1 MPSERRRPSS
11 AGDVSIVGLAIAAS
25 ARAVDARYAAA
36 RATLSSMTGEW
47 EDSEN
52 GARTRRRGNNE
63 DGKTKTKTKKKGGG
77 GMTPE
82 DVRADAVKKAVSH
95 ERRMAASAA
104 REGVSSSSASSSA
117 SSASSSAGEALRSK
131 ANGFFFSEVRAG
143 VDELSRETSKAKAEA
158 RSRTASANRGNAKK
172 TTTTAKASVKAV
184 VKTSKEDARVAD
196 NDEKKKRPEPVKTKP
211 NVEEEKPMEKKKQRQ
226 QQQQRPQRRA
236 SKSDDVDKDEGEDG
250 FPTGVVVELAKFAL
264 PALLTWLVNRKKIKD
279 LTGNLEKMTQAKV
292 RAALEAT
299 KLRQEVVDLRHDL
312 DLAERDAEDIQKAS
326 EQLMQRRNSVKEVK
340 MKHMAVDH
348 IDQMRKVRE
357 DAQKEINEAKA
368 LEVGA
373 RWREEACRRM
383 KNRATAEA
391 EELRKKIEELE
402 AKIKRIEDDQREERV
417 EAVKST
423 VQNVAKNFVRMAS
436 KIARKEEP
444 KVEAPAEPAP
454 EPAPE
459 PEQQDAGGKKKKS
472 KKKNKQ

>member
-1 MPSERRRPSS
+1 MTTTTTSE
-11 AGDVSIVGLAIAAS
+11 VSIVGLAVAAT

-36 RATLSSMTGEW
+36 KATLSSMTGDW
-47 EDSEN
+47 ED
-52 GARTRRRGNNE
+52 GTPTRRGNDDAASRNGE
-63 DGKTKTKTKKKGGG
+63 KKKGRR
-77 GMTPE
+77 MTAE

-104 REGVSSSSASSSA
+104 RGGSSSSTTSSSSSSA
-117 SSASSSAGEALRSK
+117 SAGEALRSK

-158 RSRTASANRGNAKK
+158 RSSANRGNTTK
-172 TTTTAKASVKAV
+172 TTTTASSAV
-184 VKTSKEDARVAD
+184 VKTSKEDARAAD
-196 NDEKKKRPEPVKTKP
+196 NDKKKKRAEPAKTKPKVEKKKPKA
-211 NVEEEKPMEKKKQRQ
+211 EKKKQSRQ
-226 QQQQRPQRRA
+226 PPQRRT
-236 SKSDDVDKDEGEDG
+236 SKSDDGDADEDG
-250 FPTGVVVELAKFAL
+250 SPMGVVVELAKFAL
-264 PALLTWLVNRKKIKD
+264 PALLTWLVNRKKIKELNGKLD
-279 LTGNLEKMTQAKV
+279 SMTQAKV

-299 KLRQEVVDLRHDL
+299 KLRQEVVELRHDL
-312 DLAERDAEDIQKAS
+312 DLAEREAEDIQKAS
-326 EQLMQRRNSVKEVK
+326 EQFMQRRNSVKEVK

-348 IDQMRKVRE
+348 NDQMRKVRE

-383 KNRATAEA
+383 KNRAEAEA

-402 AKIKRIEDDQREERV
+402 AKIKRIEDAQREERV
-417 EAVKST
+417 EAVKNT
-423 VQNVAKNFVRMAS
+423 VQNAAKSFVRMAS

-444 KVEAPAEPAP
+444 KVEAPAEASS

-459 PEQQDAGGKKKKS
+459 PDEPGAGGKKKKKS
-472 KKKNKQ
+472 KKTNKQ

>member
-1 MPSERRRPSS
+1 M
-11 AGDVSIVGLAIAAS
+11 AIAAT

-47 EDSEN
+47 EDEG

-104 REGVSSSSASSSA
+104 REGASSS

-172 TTTTAKASVKAV
+172 TTTAAKASVKAV

-226 QQQQRPQRRA
+226 QRPQRPQRRA
-236 SKSDDVDKDEGEDG
+236 SKSDDVDKDEDG

-279 LTGNLEKMTQAKV
+279 LTGNLETMTQAKV

-312 DLAERDAEDIQKAS
+312 DLAERDAEDIQQAS

-357 DAQKEINEAKA
+357 NAQKEINEAKA

-402 AKIKRIEDDQREERV
+402 AKIKRIEDNQREERV

-444 KVEAPAEPAP
+444 KVDEAPAEPAP

>member
-1 MPSERRRPSS
+1 M
-11 AGDVSIVGLAIAAS
+11 AIAAT

-77 GMTPE
+77 GGMTPE

-104 REGVSSSSASSSA
+104 REGVSSS

-172 TTTTAKASVKAV
+172 TTTTAAKASVKAV
-184 VKTSKEDARVAD
+184 VKTSKEDARAAD
-196 NDEKKKRPEPVKTKP
+196 DDEKKKRPEPVKTKP

-226 QQQQRPQRRA
+226 QRQQRPQRRA

-264 PALLTWLVNRKKIKD
+264 PALLTWLVNRKKIKN

-312 DLAERDAEDIQKAS
+312 DLAERDAEDIQQAS

-357 DAQKEINEAKA
+357 NAQKEINEAKA

-402 AKIKRIEDDQREERV
+402 AKIKRIEDNQREERV

-444 KVEAPAEPAP
+444 KVVEAPAEPAP

>member
-1 MPSERRRPSS
+1 MPSERRGPSS
-11 AGDVSIVGLAIAAS
+11 AGDVSIVGLAVAAT

-47 EDSEN
+47 EDSES

-63 DGKTKTKTKKKGGG
+63 DGKTKTKTTKKGGG

-104 REGVSSSSASSSA
+104 REGVSSS

-172 TTTTAKASVKAV
+172 TTTTAAKASVKAV
-184 VKTSKEDARVAD
+184 VKTSKEDARAAD

-211 NVEEEKPMEKKKQRQ
+211 NVEKEKPMEKKKQRQ
-226 QQQQRPQRRA
+226 QRPQRPQRRA
-236 SKSDDVDKDEGEDG
+236 SKSDDVDKDEGDDG

-264 PALLTWLVNRKKIKD
+264 PALLTWLFNRKKIKN

-312 DLAERDAEDIQKAS
+312 DLAERDAEDTQKAS

-357 DAQKEINEAKA
+357 NAQKEINEAKA

-402 AKIKRIEDDQREERV
+402 AKIKRIEDNQREERV
-417 EAVKST
+417 EAVKNT

-436 KIARKEEP
+436 KIAHKEEP
-444 KVEAPAEPAP
+444 KVDEAPAEPAP
-454 EPAPE
+454 EPEPE

>member
-1 MPSERRRPSS
+1 MSS
-11 AGDVSIVGLAIAAS
+11 KRLDGPRATTTTTSDVSIVGLAVAAT

-36 RATLSSMTGEW
+36 KATLSSMTGDW
-47 EDSEN
+47 ED
-52 GARTRRRGNNE
+52 GTPTRRGNNRASGNE
-63 DGKTKTKTKKKGGG
+63 KKKNGR

-82 DVRADAVKKAVSH
+82 DVRVDAVRKAVSH

-104 REGVSSSSASSSA
+104 RGGSSSSSSTTSSSSSP
-117 SSASSSAGEALRSK
+117 SSASAGEALRSK

-158 RSRTASANRGNAKK
+158 RSSANRGNAKA
-172 TTTTAKASVKAV
+172 TTAAV
-184 VKTSKEDARVAD
+184 VKKSKEDARAASD
-196 NDEKKKRPEPVKTKP
+196 NDKKKKRAEPAKTKPKVEKKKPA
-211 NVEEEKPMEKKKQRQ
+211 EKKKQSRQ
-226 QQQQRPQRRA
+226 PPQRRA
-236 SKSDDVDKDEGEDG
+236 SKSDAGDDDDDDEDG
-250 FPTGVVVELAKFAL
+250 SPMGVVVELAKFAL
-264 PALLTWLVNRKKIKD
+264 PALLTWLVNRKKINELNGKLD
-279 LTGNLEKMTQAKV
+279 SMTQAKV

-299 KLRQEVVDLRHDL
+299 KLRQEVVELRHDL
-312 DLAERDAEDIQKAS
+312 DLAEREAEDIQKAS
-326 EQLMQRRNSVKEVK
+326 EQFMQRRNSVKEVK

-348 IDQMRKVRE
+348 NDQMRKVRE

-383 KNRATAEA
+383 KNRAVAEA

-402 AKIKRIEDDQREERV
+402 AKIKRIEDTQREERV
-417 EAVKST
+417 EAVKNT
-423 VQNVAKNFVRMAS
+423 VQNAAKSFVRMAS

-444 KVEAPAEPAP
+444 KVEAPAAPAP

-459 PEQQDAGGKKKKS
+459 PEEPVAGGKKKKG

>member
-11 AGDVSIVGLAIAAS
+11 AGDVSIVGLAVAAS

-104 REGVSSSSASSSA
+104 REGASSS

-172 TTTTAKASVKAV
+172 TTTAAKASVKAV
-184 VKTSKEDARVAD
+184 VKTSKEDARATV
-196 NDEKKKRPEPVKTKP
+196 NDEKKKKRPEPVKTKP
-211 NVEEEKPMEKKKQRQ
+211 NVEEKKPMEKKKQRQ
-226 QQQQRPQRRA
+226 QRPQRPQRRA
-236 SKSDDVDKDEGEDG
+236 SKSDDVDKDEDG

-279 LTGNLEKMTQAKV
+279 LTGNLETMTQAKV

-312 DLAERDAEDIQKAS
+312 DLAERDAEDIQQAS

-357 DAQKEINEAKA
+357 NAQKEINEAKA

-402 AKIKRIEDDQREERV
+402 AKIKRIEDNQREERV

-444 KVEAPAEPAP
+444 KVDEAPAEPAP

>member
-1 MPSERRRPSS
+1 MSTMSS
-11 AGDVSIVGLAIAAS
+11 KRLDGPRATTTTTSDVSIVGLAVAAT

-36 RATLSSMTGEW
+36 KATLSSMTGDW
-47 EDSEN
+47 ED
-52 GARTRRRGNNE
+52 GTPTRRGNNRASGNE
-63 DGKTKTKTKKKGGG
+63 KKKNGR

-82 DVRADAVKKAVSH
+82 DVRVDAVRKAVSH

-104 REGVSSSSASSSA
+104 RGGSSSSSSTTSSSSSP
-117 SSASSSAGEALRSK
+117 SSASAGEALRSK

-158 RSRTASANRGNAKK
+158 RSSANRGNAKA
-172 TTTTAKASVKAV
+172 TTAAV
-184 VKTSKEDARVAD
+184 VKKSKEDARAASD
-196 NDEKKKRPEPVKTKP
+196 NDKKKKRAEPAKTKPKVEKKKPA
-211 NVEEEKPMEKKKQRQ
+211 EKKKQSRQ
-226 QQQQRPQRRA
+226 PPQRRA
-236 SKSDDVDKDEGEDG
+236 SKSDAGDDDDDDEDG
-250 FPTGVVVELAKFAL
+250 SPMGVVVELAKFAL
-264 PALLTWLVNRKKIKD
+264 PALLTWLINRKKIKELNGKLD
-279 LTGNLEKMTQAKV
+279 SMTQAKV

-299 KLRQEVVDLRHDL
+299 KLRQEVVELRHDL
-312 DLAERDAEDIQKAS
+312 DLAEREAEDIQKAS
-326 EQLMQRRNSVKEVK
+326 EQFMQRRNSVKEVK

-348 IDQMRKVRE
+348 NDQMRKVRE

-383 KNRATAEA
+383 KNRAVAEA

-402 AKIKRIEDDQREERV
+402 AKIKRIEDTQREERV
-417 EAVKST
+417 EAVKNT
-423 VQNVAKNFVRMAS
+423 VQNAAKSFVRMAS

-444 KVEAPAEPAP
+444 KVEAPAAPAP

-459 PEQQDAGGKKKKS
+459 PEEPVAGGKKKKG

>member
-1 MPSERRRPSS
+1 MSS
-11 AGDVSIVGLAIAAS
+11 KRLDGPRATTTTTTTTSDVSIVGLAVAAT

-36 RATLSSMTGEW
+36 KATLSSMTGDW
-47 EDSEN
+47 EDGTPTS
-52 GARTRRRGNNE
+52 RGNNRASGNE
-63 DGKTKTKTKKKGGG
+63 KKKNGR

-82 DVRADAVKKAVSH
+82 DVRVDAVKKAVSH

-104 REGVSSSSASSSA
+104 RGGSSSSSSTTSSSSSP
-117 SSASSSAGEALRSK
+117 SSASAGEALRSK

-158 RSRTASANRGNAKK
+158 RSSANRGNAKA
-172 TTTTAKASVKAV
+172 TTAAV
-184 VKTSKEDARVAD
+184 VKKSKEDARAASD
-196 NDEKKKRPEPVKTKP
+196 NDKKKKRAEPAKTKPKVEKKKPA
-211 NVEEEKPMEKKKQRQ
+211 EKKKQSRQ
-226 QQQQRPQRRA
+226 PPQRRA
-236 SKSDDVDKDEGEDG
+236 SKSDAGDDDEDEDG
-250 FPTGVVVELAKFAL
+250 SSMGVVVELAKFAL
-264 PALLTWLVNRKKIKD
+264 PALLTWLVNRKKINELNGKLD
-279 LTGNLEKMTQAKV
+279 SMTQAKV

-299 KLRQEVVDLRHDL
+299 KLRQEVVELRHDL
-312 DLAERDAEDIQKAS
+312 DLAEREAEDIQKAS
-326 EQLMQRRNSVKEVK
+326 EQFMQRRNSVKEVK

-348 IDQMRKVRE
+348 NDQMRKVRE

-383 KNRATAEA
+383 KNRAVAEA

-402 AKIKRIEDDQREERV
+402 AKIKRIEDTRREERV
-417 EAVKST
+417 EAVKNT
-423 VQNVAKNFVRMAS
+423 VQNAAKSFVRMAS

-444 KVEAPAEPAP
+444 KVEAPAAPAA

-459 PEQQDAGGKKKKS
+459 PEEPVAGGKKKKG

>member
-104 REGVSSSSASSSA
+104 REGASSS

-172 TTTTAKASVKAV
+172 TTTAAKASVKAV

-226 QQQQRPQRRA
+226 QRPQRPQRRA
-236 SKSDDVDKDEGEDG
+236 SKSDDVDKDEDG

-402 AKIKRIEDDQREERV
+402 AKIKRIEDNQREERV

-444 KVEAPAEPAP
+444 KVDEAPAEPAP

>member
-1 MPSERRRPSS
+1 MSS
-11 AGDVSIVGLAIAAS
+11 KRLDGPRATTTTTTSDVSIVGLAVAAT

-36 RATLSSMTGEW
+36 KATLSSMTGDW
-47 EDSEN
+47 EDGTPTS
-52 GARTRRRGNNE
+52 RGNNRASGNE
-63 DGKTKTKTKKKGGG
+63 KKKNGR

-82 DVRADAVKKAVSH
+82 DVRVDAVKKAVSH

-104 REGVSSSSASSSA
+104 RGGSSSSSSTTSSSSSP
-117 SSASSSAGEALRSK
+117 SSASAGEALRSK

-158 RSRTASANRGNAKK
+158 RSSANRGNAKA
-172 TTTTAKASVKAV
+172 TTAAV
-184 VKTSKEDARVAD
+184 VKKSKEDARAASD
-196 NDEKKKRPEPVKTKP
+196 NDKKKKRAEPAKTKPKVEKKKPA
-211 NVEEEKPMEKKKQRQ
+211 EKKKQSRQ
-226 QQQQRPQRRA
+226 PPQRRA
-236 SKSDDVDKDEGEDG
+236 SKSDAGDDDEDEDG
-250 FPTGVVVELAKFAL
+250 SPMGVVVELAKFAL
-264 PALLTWLVNRKKIKD
+264 PALLTWLVNRKKINELNGKLD
-279 LTGNLEKMTQAKV
+279 SMTQAKV

-299 KLRQEVVDLRHDL
+299 KLRQEVVELRHDL
-312 DLAERDAEDIQKAS
+312 DLAEREAEDIQKAS
-326 EQLMQRRNSVKEVK
+326 EQFMQRRNSVKEVK

-348 IDQMRKVRE
+348 NDQMRKVRE

-383 KNRATAEA
+383 KNRAVAEA

-402 AKIKRIEDDQREERV
+402 AKIKRIEDTQREERV
-417 EAVKST
+417 EAVKNT
-423 VQNVAKNFVRMAS
+423 VQNAAKSFVRMAS

-444 KVEAPAEPAP
+444 KVEAPAAPAP

-459 PEQQDAGGKKKKS
+459 PEEPVAGGKKKKG

>member
-1 MPSERRRPSS
+1 MIPTATMPSERRRPSS

-104 REGVSSSSASSSA
+104 REGASSS

-184 VKTSKEDARVAD
+184 VKTSKEDARAAD

-226 QQQQRPQRRA
+226 QRPQRPQRRA
-236 SKSDDVDKDEGEDG
+236 SKSDDVDKDEDG

-312 DLAERDAEDIQKAS
+312 DLAERDAEDIQQAS

-357 DAQKEINEAKA
+357 NAQKEINEAKA

-402 AKIKRIEDDQREERV
+402 AKIKRIEDNQREERV

-459 PEQQDAGGKKKKS
+459 PKQQDAGGKKKKS